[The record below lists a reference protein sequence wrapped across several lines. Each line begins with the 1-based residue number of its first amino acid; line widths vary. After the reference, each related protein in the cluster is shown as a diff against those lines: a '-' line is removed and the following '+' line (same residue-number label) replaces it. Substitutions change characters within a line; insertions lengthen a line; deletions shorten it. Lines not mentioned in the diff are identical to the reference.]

1 MFKLDNRLENDSFFM
16 QEIKNFQIR
25 LMNVQEFFWIVLIPI
40 KPNLIELS
48 DLKVDERNE
57 LLNFAVDLGNY
68 IKSVQNFDKVNIGML
83 GNVVSQLHLHL
94 VLRNKEWFNEKID
107 YIVYEDESPY
117 SQKSK
122 KIRKLLNINNYKPIG
137 RLTWL
142 DQIYKKKWI

>member
-48 DLKVDERNE
+48 DLEVDERNE

-83 GNVVSQLHLHL
+83 GNIVSQLHLHI
-94 VLRNKEWFNEKID
+94 VLRNKDDPAWPGPVWGWKSTSNLEKRTK
-107 YIVYEDESPY
+107 
-117 SQKSK
+117 Q
-122 KIRKLLNINNYKPIG
+122 IRSNLIFQYLK
-137 RLTWL
+137 
-142 DQIYKKKWI
+142 

>member
-25 LMNVQEFFWIVLIPI
+25 LMNVEEFFWIVLIPI

-48 DLKVDERNE
+48 DLEVDERNE

-83 GNVVSQLHLHL
+83 GNIVSQLHLHI
-94 VLRNKEWFNEKID
+94 VLRNKDDPAWPGPVWGWKSTSNLEKGTK
-107 YIVYEDESPY
+107 
-117 SQKSK
+117 Q
-122 KIRKLLNINNYKPIG
+122 IRSNLIFQYLK
-137 RLTWL
+137 
-142 DQIYKKKWI
+142 

>member
-48 DLKVDERNE
+48 DLEVDERNE

-68 IKSVQNFDKVNIGML
+68 IKSDQNFDKVNIGML
-83 GNVVSQLHLHL
+83 GNVVAQLHLHI
-94 VLRNKEWFNEKID
+94 VLRKKDDPAWPGPVWGWKSTSNL
-107 YIVYEDESPY
+107 DEET
-117 SQKSK
+117 K
-122 KIRKLLNINNYKPIG
+122 KIRSKLIVQYLK
-137 RLTWL
+137 
-142 DQIYKKKWI
+142 

>member
-48 DLKVDERNE
+48 DLEVDERNE

-68 IKSVQNFDKVNIGML
+68 IKSDQNFDKVNIGIL
-83 GNVVSQLHLHL
+83 GNVVAQLHLHI
-94 VLRNKEWFNEKID
+94 VLRNKDDPALPGPVWGWKSTSNLDEETKQIRSKL
-107 YIVYEDESPY
+107 IVQYL
-117 SQKSK
+117 K
-122 KIRKLLNINNYKPIG
+122 
-137 RLTWL
+137 
-142 DQIYKKKWI
+142 

>member
-48 DLKVDERNE
+48 DLEVDERNE

-68 IKSVQNFDKVNIGML
+68 IKSDQNFDKVNIGML
-83 GNVVSQLHLHL
+83 GNVVAQLHLHI
-94 VLRNKEWFNEKID
+94 VLRNKDDPAWPGPVWGWKSTSNL
-107 YIVYEDESPY
+107 DEET
-117 SQKSK
+117 K
-122 KIRKLLNINNYKPIG
+122 KIRSKLIVQYLK
-137 RLTWL
+137 
-142 DQIYKKKWI
+142 